1 VHEAALAACAERLE
15 RVSITRRA
23 LLSST
28 LLALAL
34 SVPAL
39 IWVSST
45 ATALLITAAI
55 CAAAT
60 AWANDVR
67 VEYLER
73 LAIDR
78 DAYEIPAVRRFG
90 ERLTAPVERRRLAT
104 GLICAV
110 ERAGGH
116 FELTAPGR
124 MDACAS
130 ELRDLAEQLCDRRTR
145 VAPTSVAT
153 CRRLIGRTAESPLY
167 NEDLPAED
175 LTAALFRIRAGIT
188 AG

>member
-1 VHEAALAACAERLE
+1 M
-15 RVSITRRA
+15 SNT
-23 LLSST
+23 T
-28 LLALAL
+28 
-34 SVPAL
+34 P
-39 IWVSST
+39 
-45 ATALLITAAI
+45 ALLITAAI

-78 DAYEIPAVRRFG
+78 AAYEIPAVRRFG
-90 ERLTAPVERRRLAT
+90 ERLTGPVERRRLAT
-104 GLICAV
+104 GLLCTV
-110 ERAGGH
+110 ERTGGH
-116 FELTAPGR
+116 FALTAPER
-124 MDACAS
+124 MDVCAS
-130 ELRDLAEQLCDRRTR
+130 ELCDLAEQLRDRRTR
-145 VAPTSVAT
+145 IAPTSLAT

-175 LTAALFRIRAGIT
+175 LTATLFRIRAGIT